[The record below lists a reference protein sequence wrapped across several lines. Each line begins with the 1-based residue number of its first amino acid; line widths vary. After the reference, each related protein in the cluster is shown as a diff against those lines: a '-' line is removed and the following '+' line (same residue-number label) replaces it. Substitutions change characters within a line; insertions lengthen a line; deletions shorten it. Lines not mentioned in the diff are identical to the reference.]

1 MGLAVQITFDCH
13 DANTMAAFWALAL
26 DYELEPPPESFESWE
41 SFLEAKGIP
50 VPPAG
55 SVSAIVDPAAHGPR
69 LLFMRVPEAKSAKN
83 RMHLDVRAS
92 TGPDGDATKLA
103 KVAELVEAGGR
114 EIGRGEEAGSW
125 WVVMHDPEG
134 NEFCVT

>member
-1 MGLAVQITFDCH
+1 
-13 DANTMAAFWALAL
+13 
-26 DYELEPPPESFESWE
+26 
-41 SFLEAKGIP
+41 
-50 VPPAG
+50 
-55 SVSAIVDPAAHGPR
+55 
-69 LLFMRVPEAKSAKN
+69 MRVPEAKSAKN
-83 RMHLDVRAS
+83 RMHIDVRAS